1 MRQNAGMKRI
11 AFPCLAAFLLLASAA
26 MAQPCPKV
34 SYTTEA
40 ATVRKLIM
48 TVNCLVANGGGEKA
62 APAVS
67 EGGTGVQVD
76 TVRIIGP
83 QHRGPYHK
91 IVVVILSVPVGDN
104 LKTTLAT
111 PENPEASAA
120 ATAGATCKAKIN
132 SDNTVDGQCNLTGGT
147 MYVVYHN

>member
-1 MRQNAGMKRI
+1 
-11 AFPCLAAFLLLASAA
+11 

-40 ATVRKLIM
+40 ATMRKLIT
-48 TVNCLVANGGGEKA
+48 TVNCLVANGGEKTQSTMTEA
-62 APAVS
+62 GS
-67 EGGTGVQVD
+67 GVQVD

-91 IVVVILSVPVGDN
+91 ITVVILSVPAGDN
-104 LKTTLAT
+104 LKTVLAT
-111 PENPEASAA
+111 PDNPEANAT
-120 ATAGATCKAKIN
+120 ATAGATCKVKIN
-132 SDNTVDGQCNLTGGT
+132 PDNSVDGQCNLTGGT

>member
-1 MRQNAGMKRI
+1 MRI
-11 AFPCLAAFLLLASAA
+11 ACTCLAAALILVTSFAQ
-26 MAQPCPKV
+26 AQPCPKV

-48 TVNCLVANGGGEKA
+48 TVNCLVANSRERTQGATPVGPA
-62 APAVS
+62 A
-67 EGGTGVQVD
+67 VQVD

-83 QHRGPYHK
+83 QHRGPYSK
-91 IVVVILSVPVGDN
+91 ITVVILSIPVGDS
-104 LKTTLAT
+104 LKTVLAT
-111 PENPEASAA
+111 PENPEANAT

-147 MYVVYHN
+147 MYIVYHN

>member
-1 MRQNAGMKRI
+1 MKRI
-11 AFPCLAAFLLLASAA
+11 ILPCLAAFLLLASAA

-40 ATVRKLIM
+40 ATVRKLIT
-48 TVNCLVANGGGEKA
+48 TVNCLVANSGGGGGEKT

-91 IVVVILSVPVGDN
+91 IVVVILSVSVGDS
-104 LKTTLAT
+104 LKTMLAT
-111 PENPEASAA
+111 PESPEANAT

>member
-1 MRQNAGMKRI
+1 MRRI
-11 AFPCLAAFLLLASAA
+11 AWSCLTAVFLVSFGI
-26 MAQPCPKV
+26 AQPCPKV

-40 ATVRKLIM
+40 ATMRKLIT
-48 TVNCLVANGGGEKA
+48 TVNCLVANSGEKTPSTMA
-62 APAVS
+62 
-67 EGGTGVQVD
+67 EGGSGVQVD

-91 IVVVILSVPVGDN
+91 ITVVILSVPAGDN
-104 LKTTLAT
+104 LKTVLAT
-111 PENPEASAA
+111 PDNPEANAT

-132 SDNTVDGQCNLTGGT
+132 PDNSVDGQCNLTGGT

>member
-1 MRQNAGMKRI
+1 MV
-11 AFPCLAAFLLLASAA
+11 CAA

-40 ATVRKLIM
+40 ATMRKLIT
-48 TVNCLVANGGGEKA
+48 TVNCLVASGGEKTQSTTTEA
-62 APAVS
+62 NA
-67 EGGTGVQVD
+67 GVQVD

-91 IVVVILSVPVGDN
+91 ITVVILSVPAGDN
-104 LKTTLAT
+104 LKTVLAT
-111 PENPEASAA
+111 PDSPEANAT

-132 SDNTVDGQCNLTGGT
+132 PDNTVDGQCNLTGGT